1 MQPFWDGL
9 AVVGVAFII
18 VMILLLIA
26 AGGGE

>member
-1 MQPFWDGL
+1 VQHFWDGL
-9 AVVGVAFII
+9 AVCGLAFII